1 MSMDIF
7 KDDVLAGKSI
17 LVTGGGSGLGLEIS
31 KSLAARGAQVHICG
45 RRANVLEVA
54 VAEIGH
60 GAKAHVCDIRD
71 ADAIDAMVEAIWA
84 DGPLTGLVNN
94 AAANFIAPT
103 KDLSPRGFRAVT
115 STVMDGS
122 FFVTLAVG
130 KRWIAEGRKGSVVSN
145 LVTWVWS
152 GSAFVVPSA
161 MAKTALHSM
170 TMSLAVEWGKY
181 GIRLNATAPGPFPT
195 ESAWE
200 KLNPIPDAQSSATG
214 CDTVPPAR
222 PSRSMAPTGS
232 PTAAT
237 SSSTWPGATSSGPR
251 RASASARSTRATR
264 RSARP
269 EAQRR
274 GSAAARGAAAGPG
287 RRQAKKGPH
296 TRAEEE
302 ETEPV
307 SAAHCRTGIPQ
318 KYGLSPESVC

>member
-17 LVTGGGSGLGLEIS
+17 LVTGGGSGLGKEIS
-31 KSLAARGAQVHICG
+31 KALAAKGALVHICG
-45 RRANVLEVA
+45 RRANVLEAA

-60 GAKAHVCDIRD
+60 GAKFHICDIRD
-71 ADAIDAMVEAIWA
+71 ADSIALMMDAIWA

-122 FFVTLAVG
+122 FYVTLAAG
-130 KRWIAEGRKGSVVSN
+130 KRWIEQGLKGSVVSN

-161 MAKTALHSM
+161 MAKTALHAM

-200 KLNPIPDAQSSATG
+200 KLNPIPDAQSSATSSETVPLGRFGQMAELQNLITFLLSDG
-214 CDTVPPAR
+214 CDYI
-222 PSRSMAPTGS
+222 TGQ
-232 PTAAT
+232 TIAIDGGQHLAH
-237 SSSTWPGATSSGPR
+237 PGTFADLNGMSEG
-251 RASASARSTRATR
+251 
-264 RSARP
+264 
-269 EAQRR
+269 QWQ
-274 GSAAARGAAAGPG
+274 AARAAI
-287 RRQAKKGPH
+287 QASTQRDKGD
-296 TRAEEE
+296 RA
-302 ETEPV
+302 
-307 SAAHCRTGIPQ
+307 
-318 KYGLSPESVC
+318 